1 MDTGECSL
9 QTFVG
14 GATADELRD
23 VLLAL
28 EGRVVD
34 VGESINHTAVW

>member
-1 MDTGECSL
+1 MVTGGYVL
-9 QTFVG
+9 RAAVG
-14 GATADELRD
+14 GATADELRG

-34 VGESINHTAVW
+34 VGKRASRPSW